1 MELQTIQ
8 TIYYSMGVVF
18 MSLFFI
24 GLLIIVFLIIA
35 ILVKI
40 NNIQKQVND
49 IITQVKEHPGE
60 KAAEVL
66 LAVGSKIVEARE
78 KKSEK

>member
-1 MELQTIQ
+1 MDLPTLQ
-8 TIYYSMGVVF
+8 TIYYSMGIVF
-18 MSLFFI
+18 MSLFFV

-40 NNIQKQVND
+40 NKIQKQVND
-49 IITQVKEHPGE
+49 MITEVKEHPGE

-66 LAVGSKIVEARE
+66 LTIGSKIAQARE
-78 KKSEK
+78 KRSEK